1 MKSHQQAA
9 RLRQARQRRNRR
21 VAIAAGAVVAFLGVV
36 LAAQLTGGRAG
47 PIAGPAAD
55 PSSPAASASAGGAR
69 AGEFAFVRRQH
80 SDPMA
85 VGAVDAP
92 VVLVQWTDMRCPFC
106 AVFNRETLPVLQ
118 REYVDTG
125 KVRIEIHDVAFFG
138 EQSED
143 GAVAARAAAEQ
154 GRFFEYL
161 AAAYRDAPDKGH
173 PDLPRER
180 LVAFAEKAG
189 VPDLGRFTADLD
201 DAGLRAAARSSNS
214 EAGRLGVTT
223 VPFFV
228 AGGTSLSGAQPIAVF
243 RQYLDAAIA
252 KAG

>member
-1 MKSHQQAA
+1 MKTSKQMA
-9 RLRQARQRRNRR
+9 RRRLATRRRNRR
-21 VAIAAGAVVAFLGVV
+21 IAVVAGAVVAFLGVV
-36 LAAQLTGGRAG
+36 LAAQLTGGRG
-47 PIAGPAAD
+47 GPAAAQ
-55 PSSPAASASAGGAR
+55 PSPSASASAGGAR
-69 AGEFAFVRRQH
+69 AGEFGFVRRRPG
-80 SDPMA
+80 DAMA

-106 AVFNRETLPVLQ
+106 AVFNRETLPVLL

-138 EQSED
+138 EQSEN

-161 AAAYRDAPDKGH
+161 AAVYRDAPEKGH

-180 LVAFAEKAG
+180 LVAFAEQAG
-189 VPDLGRFTADLD
+189 VPDIARFTTDLD
-201 DAGLRAAARSSNS
+201 DAGVRAAAQASNG

-228 AGGTSLSGAQPIAVF
+228 AGGSSLSGAQPISVF
-243 RQYLDAAIA
+243 RQYLDAALA